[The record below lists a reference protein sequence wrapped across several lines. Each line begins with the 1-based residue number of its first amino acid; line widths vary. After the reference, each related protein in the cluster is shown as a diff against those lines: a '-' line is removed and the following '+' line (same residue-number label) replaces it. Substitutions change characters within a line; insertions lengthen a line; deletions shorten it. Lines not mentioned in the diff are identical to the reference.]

1 MNVLVSGSHKQQLL
15 YISNVLWWLQW
26 TAGRDAI
33 FKSQSHTTGVSVL
46 SDDPAVAA
54 GRVEVE
60 LLSHEVAETGRVQVG
75 AGADDAV
82 AGEAAQLPGHVG
94 QDVHCRGKQ

>member
-1 MNVLVSGSHKQQLL
+1 M
-15 YISNVLWWLQW
+15 
-26 TAGRDAI
+26 
-33 FKSQSHTTGVSVL
+33 L

-54 GRVEVE
+54 GRVQVE

-82 AGEAAQLPGHVG
+82 TGETAQLPGHVG
-94 QDVHCRGKQ
+94 QNVHCSGQRTR